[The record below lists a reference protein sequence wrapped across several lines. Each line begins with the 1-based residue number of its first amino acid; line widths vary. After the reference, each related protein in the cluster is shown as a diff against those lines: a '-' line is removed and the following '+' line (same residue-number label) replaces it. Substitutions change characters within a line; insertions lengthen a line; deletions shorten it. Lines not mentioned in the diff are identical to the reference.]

1 MIDFKSLNIES
12 NNILSS
18 SNNIEVKKE
27 YKQLGRKPKKEED
40 KKTEKVCIYL
50 TKEEKE
56 LLVKK
61 SYENYMDISS
71 FCKLRILAE

>member
-1 MIDFKSLNIES
+1 MAIDFSNITMEDKDLLES
-12 NNILSS
+12 NK
-18 SNNIEVKKE
+18 VYKKM
-27 YKQLGRKPKKEED
+27 GRKPKKEED

-56 LLVKK
+56 LLTKK
-61 SYENYMDISS
+61 SYDNYMDISS

>member
-1 MIDFKSLNIES
+1 MIDFKSLNTES

>member
-1 MIDFKSLNIES
+1 MIDFKSLNTES

-40 KKTEKVCIYL
+40 KKTEKVCVYL

-56 LLVKK
+56 LLIKK
-61 SYENYMDISS
+61 SYENYMDIST
-71 FCKLRILAE
+71 FCKTRILAE

>member
-1 MIDFKSLNIES
+1 MIDFKSLNTES

-56 LLVKK
+56 ILVKK